1 MELKLW
7 YNLPIYR
14 KNMANQFELGLI
26 FFSVLCGVLSA
37 TYLYQSADIFVTMLK
52 RPLKFISAGIM
63 TIAAGVLLAAFLS
76 YESQL
81 GSTFIYFGV
90 PLQAI
95 FFLLYIIGSIFIFV
109 GARQFV
115 HRPNGP
121 IAAK

>member
-1 MELKLW
+1 
-7 YNLPIYR
+7 
-14 KNMANQFELGLI
+14 MANQFELGLI

-63 TIAAGVLLAAFLS
+63 TIAAGVLLAAFIS

-81 GSTFIYFGV
+81 GLTFVYFGI

-95 FFLLYIIGSIFIFV
+95 FFLLYITGSIFIFV

-115 HRPNGP
+115 HRPNESV
-121 IAAK
+121 AAK